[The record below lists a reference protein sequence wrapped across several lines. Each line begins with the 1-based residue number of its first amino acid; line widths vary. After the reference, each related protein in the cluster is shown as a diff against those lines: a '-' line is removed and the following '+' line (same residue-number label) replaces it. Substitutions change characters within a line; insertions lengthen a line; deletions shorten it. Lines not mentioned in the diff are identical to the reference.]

1 MIEDRALLEY
11 MRGLAVGLD
20 PVERFR
26 MTVGE
31 PDPWQVELL
40 RTDPRLNV
48 GQPAYMGEDGIL
60 VPARPDDRMVL
71 ALSGRQSGKSTA
83 CGCLAYSDFARA
95 RR

>member
-31 PDPWQVELL
+31 PDEWQ
-40 RTDPRLNV
+40 TRLTRSRM
-48 GQPAYMGEDGIL
+48 QKSRIGE
-60 VPARPDDRMVL
+60 R
-71 ALSGRQSGKSTA
+71 
-83 CGCLAYSDFARA
+83 
-95 RR
+95 